1 MVQEMKLRF
10 FLVLLICALGIFAV
24 SCSSEQDRNRN
35 KRTIAATRFPKLKD
49 YTLELSV
56 VSPRTEYYAG
66 EENVTITFSL
76 KNAGLKPVTLDE
88 WHMIENANLNIY
100 YAPGGLKQT
109 ANLPQDQWK
118 QSPTYDPK
126 AKGLPV
132 RSPLVLNPGTNQ
144 ALIVVPLAFLKDLRD
159 AGRHVAYTIRGRLN
173 LQSVDV
179 ESRPFEIT
187 VK

>member
-1 MVQEMKLRF
+1 MRKRILPLLFMLAAA
-10 FLVLLICALGIFAV
+10 FLAV

-35 KRTIAATRFPKLKD
+35 KRTISATRFPKLKD
-49 YTLELSV
+49 YALELSV

-76 KNAGLKPVTLDE
+76 KNAGMTPVTLDE
-88 WHMIENANLNIY
+88 WHMVENANLNIY
-100 YAPGGLKQT
+100 YAPGDRKRTAGL
-109 ANLPQDQWK
+109 PPDQWK
-118 QSPTYDPK
+118 QSPTCDPK
-126 AKGLPV
+126 ARGLHI

-144 ALIVVPLAFLKDLRD
+144 ALIVVPLAFLKNLRD
-159 AGRHVAYTIRGRLN
+159 TGRHEPYTIKGRLN

>member
-1 MVQEMKLRF
+1 MKLRF

-100 YAPGGLKQT
+100 YAPGDLKKT
-109 ANLPQDQWK
+109 AELLPDQWK

-144 ALIVVPLAFLKDLRD
+144 ALVVVPLVFLKDLRD
-159 AGRHVAYTIRGRLN
+159 AGRHVTYTIKGRLY